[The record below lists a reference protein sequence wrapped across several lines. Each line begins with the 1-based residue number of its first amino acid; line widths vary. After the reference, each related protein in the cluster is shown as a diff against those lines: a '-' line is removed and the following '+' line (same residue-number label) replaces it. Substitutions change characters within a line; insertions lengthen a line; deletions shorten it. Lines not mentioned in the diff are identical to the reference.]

1 MWEFRRGYRHGEP
14 TQKHRHR
21 DLRCEHR
28 HTGAPR
34 STQMLPHPGEL
45 RQAHKHAFRYME
57 RRGGKEKGY
66 INRRPRA
73 SDRDTHMCAQTQ

>member
-1 MWEFRRGYRHGEP
+1 
-14 TQKHRHR
+14 
-21 DLRCEHR
+21 
-28 HTGAPR
+28 
-34 STQMLPHPGEL
+34 MLPHPGEL

-57 RRGGKEKGY
+57 CRGGRGKGY